1 MADFAVRATAMEGAF
16 GWDPG
21 SFAEAYEANRREASE
36 VLLGNEPIVDA
47 IEALLN
53 RRPAAGEEKCWSG
66 TATDLLKELNF
77 YADDAIKRTKAWP
90 GGPQLLS
97 RKLRRLAPA
106 LRSAGIEYSEQE
118 QGHRKKKVKTLTRP
132 LRDYERSEDP
142 AEENREDGATAD
154 DRTPESE
161 EPQIGNPFDFDF
173 GGNGTGVG
181 NPFAADGNEANDPKG
196 QGEEREH

>member
-1 MADFAVRATAMEGAF
+1 MWPGRSKRSARTSQRSSRAVG
-16 GWDPG
+16 
-21 SFAEAYEANRREASE
+21 
-36 VLLGNEPIVDA
+36 
-47 IEALLN
+47 
-53 RRPAAGEEKCWSG
+53 GEKAWSG
-66 TATDLLKELNF
+66 TATDLLKTLNL
-77 YADDAIKRTKAWP
+77 YTDDAVTRTKAWP

-106 LRSAGIEYSEQE
+106 LRSAGIEYLEDE
-118 QGHRKKKVKTLTRP
+118 QGHRKRKVKTLRRP

-142 AEENREDGATAD
+142 AEENREEATAD

-181 NPFAADGNEANDPKG
+181 NPFAAGGNEANDPKG